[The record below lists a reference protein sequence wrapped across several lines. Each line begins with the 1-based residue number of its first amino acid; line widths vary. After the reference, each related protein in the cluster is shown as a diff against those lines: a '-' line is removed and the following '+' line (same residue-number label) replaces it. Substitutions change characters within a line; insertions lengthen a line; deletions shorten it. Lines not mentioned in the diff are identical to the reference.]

1 MRLLRFLKQLPSRMA
16 IAAAP
21 ILRFLAAL
29 FLLLAVVLFVA
40 GMTQQGT
47 HTSTAAHWQ
56 AISPSSHEAFKAGIT
71 ERIGAWAWDPV
82 VSGVLQL
89 PAYLLFG
96 TLALI
101 FGIAGRRRR
110 VVNVFIN

>member
-1 MRLLRFLKQLPSRMA
+1 MRLLRFLKTLPSRIA
-16 IAAAP
+16 IATAP

-40 GMTQQGT
+40 GMTKHGT

-56 AISPSSHEAFKAGIT
+56 TISPSSYQAFEAAVTQRF
-71 ERIGAWAWDPV
+71 GAWAWNPV
-82 VSGVLQL
+82 VSSVLGL
-89 PAYLLFG
+89 PSYVLFG
-96 TLALI
+96 SLSLI
-101 FGIAGRRRR
+101 CGFAGRRRR